1 MATRSTRTGGGN
13 KVEFFSLTSSGGNVT
28 FGTSLLVID
37 QIVSTTITG
46 HETTKDLKFD
56 WSHDKDNA
64 AIRGLL
70 SSYLP
75 PQGATTSTKY
85 EDSSVSSVNSGNYSL
100 LLGCLAYGGVDAD
113 GSRLVK
119 AAVIQLTGGDE
130 KWEADKP
137 TMIKF
142 GGTAVQYEY
151 PVVIGSAKLSTGH
164 LASPAT
170 TTLAAGGYGAT
181 LTSTKQA

>member
-1 MATRSTRTGGGN
+1 MADRSTRTGGGN

-56 WSHDKDNA
+56 WAHDKDNA
-64 AIRGLL
+64 TIRGLL
-70 SSYLP
+70 STYLP
-75 PQGATTSTKY
+75 PQGASTSTKY
-85 EDSSVSSVNSGNYSL
+85 EDSSVNSVNSGNYTL
-100 LLGCLAYGGVDAD
+100 LLGVLAYGGVDAN
-113 GSRLVK
+113 SARLVK
-119 AAVIQLTGGDE
+119 AAVVQLTGGDE

-142 GGTAVQYEY
+142 GGTAVQYEF
-151 PVVIGSAKLSTGH
+151 PVVIAANKFSTSH
-164 LASPAT
+164 LLAGAL
-170 TTLAAGGYGAT
+170 TTLAANGYGAT

>member
-1 MATRSTRTGGGN
+1 MASRSTRTGGGN

-56 WSHDKDNA
+56 WAHDKDNA
-64 AIRGLL
+64 TIRSLL
-70 SSYLP
+70 TTYLP

-100 LLGCLAYGGVDAD
+100 LLGVLAYGGVDAD
-113 GSRLVK
+113 SNRLVK

-142 GGTAVQYEY
+142 GGTAVQYEF
-151 PVVIGSAKLSTGH
+151 PVVIAAAKFSTSH
-164 LASPAT
+164 LLSPAL
-170 TTLAAGGYGAT
+170 TTLATGGYGAT